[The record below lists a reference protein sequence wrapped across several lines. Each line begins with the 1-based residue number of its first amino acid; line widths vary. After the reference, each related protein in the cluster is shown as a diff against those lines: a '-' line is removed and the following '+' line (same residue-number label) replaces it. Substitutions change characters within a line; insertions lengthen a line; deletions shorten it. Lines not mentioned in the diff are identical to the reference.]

1 MENTATKIHPDPE
14 GGMPTEVGGL
24 RMTRQRWEIYR
35 LLMEQRDHP
44 TANEVFM
51 RVQDRAANISLATVY
66 NALEA
71 LVNHG
76 IIRQVNFDR
85 EPSRFCPNLAE
96 HGHFHDQSTGTIH
109 DISFKPGVDL
119 SQVLELPEG
128 AVISDIELTLRGQLA
143 KTSA

>member
-1 MENTATKIHPDPE
+1 MTNTATKIHPDPDGE
-14 GGMPTEVGGL
+14 MPTEVGGL

-35 LLMEQRDHP
+35 MLMEQRDHP

-85 EPSRFCPNLAE
+85 EPSRFCPNLAD

-143 KTSA
+143 KTSS